1 VFWSKENP
9 HFIEEL
15 EQNLPHVMIWA
26 GMDSKRLFG
35 PYLFDGPVNQY
46 TYLDMLQNWFVPQLE
61 NLGIKDDA

>member
-1 VFWSKENP
+1 
-9 HFIEEL
+9 
-15 EQNLPHVMIWA
+15 
-26 GMDSKRLFG
+26 MDSKRLFG